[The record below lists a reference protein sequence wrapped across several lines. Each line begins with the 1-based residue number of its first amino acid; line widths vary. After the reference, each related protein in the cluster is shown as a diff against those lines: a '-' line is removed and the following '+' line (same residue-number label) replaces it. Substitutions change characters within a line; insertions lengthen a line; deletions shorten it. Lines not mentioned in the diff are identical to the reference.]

1 MPQRLREYTAA
12 MARRAAPAVV
22 ELNSVTVMQAELFTA
37 APPLPEGFVY
47 QAGFLAVA
55 EEDALLDVIR
65 TLPFEAAK
73 YKEYTAKRRTVSY
86 GSQYDFSAN
95 RMRSAPEVPQFLFPL
110 RARIAAWV
118 GVAPEQFVHALVSE
132 YRPGVPLGWH
142 RDVPEFDVIVG
153 VSLGGRCR
161 MRLRPYRP
169 EGENRRQDVL
179 VLELEP
185 RSAYVIRDHARWGW
199 QHSIAPTQ
207 ELRYSI
213 TLRTARRAR
222 AN

>member
-1 MPQRLREYTAA
+1 
-12 MARRAAPAVV
+12 
-22 ELNSVTVMQAELFTA
+22 MQAELFTV
-37 APPLPEGFVY
+37 PPLLPAGFVY
-47 QAGFLAVA
+47 VADFLTVA
-55 EEDALLDVIR
+55 EEDGLLEVIGA
-65 TLPFEAAK
+65 LPFEEAK
-73 YKEYTAKRRTVSY
+73 YKQYTARRRTVSY

-95 RMRSAPEVPQFLFPL
+95 RMQSAPPLPPFLFPL
-110 RARIAAWV
+110 RRRLATWV
-118 GVAPEQFVHALVSE
+118 GVAPERFVHALVSE

-142 RDVPEFDVIVG
+142 RDVPEFDLIVG

-169 EGENRRQDVL
+169 GGENRRQDVL

-185 RSAYVIRDHARWGW
+185 RSAYVIGDEARWGW
-199 QHSIAPTQ
+199 QHSIAPTK

-222 AN
+222 ANG